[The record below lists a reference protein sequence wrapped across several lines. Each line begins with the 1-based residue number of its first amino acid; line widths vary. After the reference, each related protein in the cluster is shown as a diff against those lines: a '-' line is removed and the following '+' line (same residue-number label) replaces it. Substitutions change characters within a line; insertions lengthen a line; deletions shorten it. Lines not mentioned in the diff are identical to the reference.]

1 MRTDVPHDPTVWYRR
16 TTRLRWWWRRGGWR
30 HLALAPLAVA
40 CLLPLFWMVATSL
53 REPGQPLPSTPEWIP
68 DPISWDNYPAVFD
81 LVDLWRYAANS
92 AFVVGLAVPL
102 TVVVASWAGF
112 ALALL
117 PATWRLRVTV
127 YSFVVLMVPLAAVW
141 IPRFVLFNEAG
152 LTDTPW
158 ALIAPALMG
167 TSPFY
172 VMLCMWGFLRVPAEV
187 YEAARLDGAGVVRMW
202 AGIGLPLAR
211 GSIAA
216 VAMLAFVVYWSNYL
230 DPLLFI
236 RTPER
241 QTLPF
246 VLQMLFQLARSDW
259 PLLMAGAT
267 MVTGPVV
274 VVFLLGQR
282 YLLEEVRMIGGSSGK

>member
-1 MRTDVPHDPTVWYRR
+1 
-16 TTRLRWWWRRGGWR
+16 
-30 HLALAPLAVA
+30 
-40 CLLPLFWMVATSL
+40 MVATSL
-53 REPGQPLPSTPEWIP
+53 REPGQPLPSAPEWIP

-92 AFVVGLAVPL
+92 VFVVSLAVPL

-117 PATWRLRVTV
+117 PATWRLRVVV

-141 IPRFVLFNEAG
+141 IPRFVLFNEVG
-152 LTDTPW
+152 LDDTPW
-158 ALIAPALMG
+158 SLIAPALMG

-202 AGIGLPLAR
+202 AGIGLPMAR

-216 VAMLAFVVYWSNYL
+216 VAMLAFVIYWSNYL

-246 VLQMLFQLARSDW
+246 ALQILFQLARSDW

-282 YLLEEVRMIGGSSGK
+282 YLLEEVRKIGGDR